1 MLVLC
6 IWIEKEGQMRA
17 LSGKGSVMTREEYF
31 CKEFVEKIYYFC
43 LKKTGNV
50 QEAEDLS
57 SEIAVEI
64 LTALGKGTIPAHF
77 EGWVWTIARN
87 RYARWADRKH
97 KNKQMECDDEEIL
110 LSIKAEDNPEEAFV
124 RQEQLHELR
133 RELSLISKEY
143 RQILVAFYI
152 QDEKVSTIA
161 KRLSIPEGTVKT
173 KLLKGRQKLKEGM
186 NMARTFGKLSYAPE
200 EIDIHQS
207 GGKSFNNDPDRFLW
221 DELNSKIC
229 RNILLEAYRNPST
242 MQELS
247 LALGIAMPY
256 LEDYVE
262 EMAKATLMIKKGD
275 KAETATYETNF
286 VIISA
291 ESMRK
296 MNDKLASIR
305 KKFVEAAQ
313 EYLEKGRELQ
323 LAAGIHILGQ
333 FQEYEEQKWT
343 LALRLADDIQWSV
356 YGNRNL
362 EFHYD
367 TVRPNGGS
375 WDVMGSQYYEGPEF
389 MWIGHSG
396 DGTGVMNAF
405 VTEEESYSEK
415 DKTVVVHRDNV
426 KIFQSI
432 LAGKQEEISEREFEN
447 LESAVRK
454 NQEGKYEIT
463 FGLSNKAHN
472 AAGMRYG
479 MPVEVY
485 NRELLPLWN
494 TMFEQA
500 EEYIAYCEGV
510 MREEVPNNLM
520 SQFNFCMHSIPFLRG
535 MVVEGLL
542 ETGFLKPEEELTDMI
557 GVYMVVD

>member
-1 MLVLC
+1 
-6 IWIEKEGQMRA
+6 
-17 LSGKGSVMTREEYF
+17 MTREEYF

-64 LTALGKGTIPAHF
+64 LTALGKGTIPEHF

-87 RYARWADRKH
+87 RYARWADKKRRRSE
-97 KNKQMECDDEEIL
+97 NENDEEEAML
-110 LSIKAEDNPEEAFV
+110 QVPSKDNPEEDFV
-124 RQEQLHELR
+124 KEEQLQELR
-133 RELSLISKEY
+133 RELALISREY
-143 RQILVAFYI
+143 RQILVAFYV

-173 KLLKGRQKLKEGM
+173 KLSKGRQKLKEGM

-200 EIDIHQS
+200 EIEIHQS
-207 GGKSFNNDPDRFLW
+207 GGKSRNNDPDRFLW

-229 RNILLEAYRNPST
+229 KNILLEAYRNPST

-262 EMAKATLMIKKGD
+262 EMTAATLMIKKGD
-275 KAETATYETNF
+275 KPETFTYETNF

-296 MNDKLASIR
+296 MNDKLARIQ
-305 KKFVEAAQ
+305 KPFVAAAE
-313 EYLEKGRELQ
+313 EYLKKGRGLQ

-333 FQEYEEQKWT
+333 YQDYEEQKWT

-356 YGNRNL
+356 YTKRNL

-389 MWIGHSG
+389 MWVGHSS
-396 DGTGVMNAF
+396 DGIGVMNAF
-405 VTEEESYSEK
+405 LTQKEVDEEEYK
-415 DKTVVVHRDNV
+415 DAYVRREHVEIFRNIIAGVQDN
-426 KIFQSI
+426 
-432 LAGKQEEISEREFEN
+432 ISEREVEN
-447 LESAVRK
+447 LEGAIRK
-454 NQEGKYEIT
+454 NTEGKYEIT
-463 FGLSNKAHN
+463 FGVSSKAYN
-472 AAGMRYG
+472 TDGLRYG
-479 MPVEVY
+479 IPVDVY

-494 TMFEQA
+494 SMQELA
-500 EEYIAYCEGV
+500 EVYLADCEV
-510 MREEVPNNLM
+510 IMRKEVPENLM
-520 SQFNFCMHSIPFLRG
+520 SQFNFCMHSVPFLRG
-535 MVVEGLL
+535 MVTEGLL
-542 ETGFLKPEEELTDMI
+542 EKGFLKPEEEVSKLK
-557 GVYMVVD
+557 GVFMVVD

>member
-1 MLVLC
+1 
-6 IWIEKEGQMRA
+6 
-17 LSGKGSVMTREEYF
+17 MTREEYF

-64 LTALGKGTIPAHF
+64 LAALGKGTIPEHF

-87 RYARWADRKH
+87 RYARWTDKKRRRSE
-97 KNKQMECDDEEIL
+97 NENDEEEAMLQIP
-110 LSIKAEDNPEEAFV
+110 SKDNPEEDFV
-124 RQEQLHELR
+124 KEEQLQELR
-133 RELSLISKEY
+133 RELALISREY
-143 RQILVAFYI
+143 RQILVAFYVE
-152 QDEKVSTIA
+152 DEKVSTIA

-173 KLLKGRQKLKEGM
+173 KLSKGRQKLKEGM

-200 EIDIHQS
+200 EIEIHQS
-207 GGKSFNNDPDRFLW
+207 GGKSRNNDPDRFLW

-229 RNILLEAYRNPST
+229 KNILLEAYRNPST

-262 EMAKATLMIKKGD
+262 EMAEATLMIKQGD
-275 KAETATYETNF
+275 KPETATYETNF

-296 MNDKLASIR
+296 MNDKLARIQ
-305 KKFVEAAQ
+305 KPFVAAAE
-313 EYLEKGRELQ
+313 EYLKKGRELQ

-333 FQEYEEQKWT
+333 YQDYEEQKWT

-356 YGNRNL
+356 YTKRNL

-389 MWIGHSG
+389 MWVGHSSG
-396 DGTGVMNAF
+396 GNGVMNAF
-405 VTEEESYSEK
+405 LTQWEVDEEEYK
-415 DKTVVVHRDNV
+415 DAYVRREHVE
-426 KIFQSI
+426 IFRNI
-432 LAGKQEEISEREFEN
+432 IAGVQDTISDREFEN
-447 LESAVRK
+447 LEGAIRK
-454 NQEGKYEIT
+454 NAEGKYEIA
-463 FGLSNKAHN
+463 FGVSSKAHN
-472 AAGMRYG
+472 TDGLRYG
-479 MPVEVY
+479 IPVDVY

-494 TMFEQA
+494 TMQELA
-500 EEYIAYCEGV
+500 EVYLADCEEI
-510 MREEVPNNLM
+510 MRKEVPDNLM
-520 SQFNFCMHSIPFLRG
+520 SQFNFCMHSVPFLRG
-535 MVVEGLL
+535 MVAEGLL
-542 ETGFLKPEEELTDMI
+542 EKGFLKPEEEVSKLKGVFMI
-557 GVYMVVD
+557 MD

>member
-1 MLVLC
+1 
-6 IWIEKEGQMRA
+6 
-17 LSGKGSVMTREEYF
+17 MTREEYF

-64 LTALGKGTIPAHF
+64 LTALRKGTIPEHF

-87 RYARWADRKH
+87 RYARWADKKH
-97 KNKQMECDDEEIL
+97 KNREMECNDEETML
-110 LSIKAEDNPEEAFV
+110 VLTAEDNPEEELL
-124 RQEQLHELR
+124 RQEQLQELR
-133 RELSLISKEY
+133 RELALISREY
-143 RQILVAFYI
+143 RQILVAFYVE
-152 QDEKVSTIA
+152 DEKVSTIA

-173 KLLKGRQKLKEGM
+173 KLSKGRQKLKEGM

-200 EIDIHQS
+200 EIEIHQS
-207 GGKSFNNDPDRFLW
+207 GGKSRNNDPDRFLW

-229 RNILLEAYRNPST
+229 KNILLEAYRNPST

-262 EMAKATLMIKKGD
+262 EMTEATLMIKKGD
-275 KAETATYETNF
+275 KPETATYETNF

-296 MNDKLASIR
+296 MNDKLAKIQ
-305 KKFVEAAQ
+305 KPFVAAAQ
-313 EYLEKGRELQ
+313 EYLKKGRELQ
-323 LAAGIHILGQ
+323 LASSIHILGQ
-333 FQEYEEQKWT
+333 YQDYEEQKWT

-356 YGNRNL
+356 YTKRNL

-389 MWIGHSG
+389 MWVGHSG

-405 VTEEESYSEK
+405 LTQKEVDAEQYK
-415 DKTVVVHRDNV
+415 DAVVHRDNM
-426 KIFQSI
+426 KIFENI
-432 LAGKQEEISEREFEN
+432 LEGAKDTISDREFEN
-447 LESAVRK
+447 LEGAIRK
-454 NQEGKYEIT
+454 NAEGKYEIA
-463 FGLSNKAHN
+463 FGVSSKAHN
-472 AAGMRYG
+472 TDGLRYG
-479 MPVEVY
+479 IPVDVY

-494 TMFEQA
+494 TMQELA
-500 EEYIAYCEGV
+500 EEYLADCEV
-510 MREEVPNNLM
+510 IMRKEVPENLV
-520 SQFNFCMHSIPFLRG
+520 SQFNFCMHSVPFLRG

-542 ETGFLKPEEELTDMI
+542 EQEFLKPEEELSKMKGVFMI
-557 GVYMVVD
+557 VD

>member
-1 MLVLC
+1 MA
-6 IWIEKEGQMRA
+6 GAQ
-17 LSGKGSVMTREEYF
+17 LSGKGRVMTREEYF

-64 LTALGKGTIPAHF
+64 LTALGKGTIPEHL

-87 RYARWADRKH
+87 RYAKWADRKH
-97 KNKQMECDDEEIL
+97 RKGKNECDEDETL
-110 LSIKAEDNPEEAFV
+110 LLLTSEDNPEEEYIQ
-124 RQEQLHELR
+124 QEQLQELR
-133 RELSLISKEY
+133 RELTLISREY
-143 RQILVAFYI
+143 RRILVAFYV

-200 EIDIHQS
+200 EIEIHQS
-207 GGKSFNNDPDRFLW
+207 GGKSIYNDPDRFLW

-229 RNILLEAYRNPST
+229 KNILLEAYRNPST

-262 EMAKATLMIKKGD
+262 EMTEATLMIRKGD
-275 KAETATYETNF
+275 KQETATYETNF

-296 MNDKLASIR
+296 MNDKLARIQ
-305 KKFVEAAQ
+305 KPFVAAAH
-313 EYLEKGRELQ
+313 EYLQKARELQ
-323 LAAGIHILGQ
+323 LAAGVHILGQ
-333 FQEYEEQKWT
+333 YQDYEEQKWT
-343 LALRLADDIQWSV
+343 LSLRLADDIQWSV
-356 YGNRNL
+356 YSKRNL

-389 MWIGHSG
+389 MWVGHSG

-405 VTEEESYSEK
+405 LTQYEVDEEQYK
-415 DKTVVVHRDNV
+415 DVVVCRESV
-426 KIFQSI
+426 KIFKSLLEGEQD
-432 LAGKQEEISEREFEN
+432 KISQREFEN
-447 LESAVRK
+447 LEGAIRK
-454 NQEGKYEIT
+454 NAEGKYEIT
-463 FGLSNKAHN
+463 FGLSSKAHN
-472 AAGMRYG
+472 AGGLRYG
-479 MPVEVY
+479 IAVEVY
-485 NRELLPLWN
+485 NQELLPLWD
-494 TMFEQA
+494 TMQKLA
-500 EEYIAYCEGV
+500 EEYLAYCEEV
-510 MREEVPNNLM
+510 MRKEVPMHLM
-520 SQFNFCMHSIPFLRG
+520 SQFNFCMHSVPFLRG

-542 ETGFLKPEEELTDMI
+542 EQGFLKPEKELSKMKGVFMI
-557 GVYMVVD
+557 VD

>member
-1 MLVLC
+1 
-6 IWIEKEGQMRA
+6 
-17 LSGKGSVMTREEYF
+17 MTREEYF

-64 LTALGKGTIPAHF
+64 LTVLGKGTIPGHF

-87 RYARWADRKH
+87 RYARWADKKRRRSE
-97 KNKQMECDDEEIL
+97 NESDEEEVML
-110 LSIKAEDNPEEAFV
+110 QVPSGDNPEEDFLKE
-124 RQEQLHELR
+124 EQLQELR
-133 RELSLISKEY
+133 RELALISREY
-143 RQILVAFYI
+143 RQILVAFYV

-173 KLLKGRQKLKEGM
+173 KLSKGRQKLKEGM

-200 EIDIHQS
+200 EIEIHQS
-207 GGKSFNNDPDRFLW
+207 GGKSRNNDPDRFLW

-229 RNILLEAYRNPST
+229 KNILLEAYRNPST

-262 EMAKATLMIKKGD
+262 EMTAATLMIKKGD
-275 KAETATYETNF
+275 KPETSTYETNF

-296 MNDKLASIR
+296 MNDKLARIQ
-305 KKFVEAAQ
+305 KPFVVVAK
-313 EYLEKGRELQ
+313 EYLEKARELQ
-323 LAAGIHILGQ
+323 LAAGVHILGQ
-333 FQEYEEQKWT
+333 YQDYEEQKWT

-356 YGNRNL
+356 YTKRNL

-389 MWIGHSG
+389 MWVGHSS
-396 DGTGVMNAF
+396 DGIGVMNAF
-405 VTEEESYSEK
+405 LTQKEVDEEQYK
-415 DKTVVVHRDNV
+415 DAFVRQEHVEIFRNIVAGVQDN
-426 KIFQSI
+426 
-432 LAGKQEEISEREFEN
+432 ISEREVEN
-447 LESAVRK
+447 LEGAIRK
-454 NQEGKYEIT
+454 NAEGKYEIT
-463 FGLSNKAHN
+463 FGISSKAHN
-472 AAGMRYG
+472 TDGLRYG
-479 MPVEVY
+479 IPVDVY

-494 TMFEQA
+494 SMQELA
-500 EEYIAYCEGV
+500 EVYLADCEV
-510 MREEVPNNLM
+510 IMRKEVPENLM
-520 SQFNFCMHSIPFLRG
+520 SQFNFCMHSVPFLRG
-535 MVVEGLL
+535 MVTEGLL
-542 ETGFLKPEEELTDMI
+542 EKGFLKPEEEVSKLK
-557 GVYMVVD
+557 GVFMVVD

>member
-1 MLVLC
+1 
-6 IWIEKEGQMRA
+6 
-17 LSGKGSVMTREEYF
+17 MTREEYF

-64 LTALGKGTIPAHF
+64 LSALGKGTIPEHF

-87 RYARWADRKH
+87 RYARWADKKRRRSE
-97 KNKQMECDDEEIL
+97 NENDEEEAML
-110 LSIKAEDNPEEAFV
+110 QVLSGDNLEEDFV
-124 RQEQLHELR
+124 KEEQLQELR
-133 RELSLISKEY
+133 RELTLISREY
-143 RQILVAFYI
+143 RQILVAFYVE
-152 QDEKVSTIA
+152 DEKVSTIA

-173 KLLKGRQKLKEGM
+173 KLSKGRQKLKEGM

-200 EIDIHQS
+200 EIEIHQS
-207 GGKSFNNDPDRFLW
+207 GGKSRNNDPDRFLW

-229 RNILLEAYRNPST
+229 KNILLEAYRNPST

-262 EMAKATLMIKKGD
+262 EMTAATLMIKKVD
-275 KAETATYETNF
+275 KPETSTYETNF

-296 MNDKLASIR
+296 MNDKLARIQ
-305 KKFVEAAQ
+305 KPFVAAAQ
-313 EYLEKGRELQ
+313 EYLKKGRELQ
-323 LAAGIHILGQ
+323 MAAGIHILGQ
-333 FQEYEEQKWT
+333 YQDYEEQKWT

-356 YGNRNL
+356 YAKRNL

-389 MWIGHSG
+389 MWVGHSSG
-396 DGTGVMNAF
+396 GNGVMNAF
-405 VTEEESYSEK
+405 LTQWEVDEEEYK
-415 DKTVVVHRDNV
+415 DAYVRQEHV
-426 KIFQSI
+426 KIFQNI
-432 LAGKQEEISEREFEN
+432 MEGVQDTISDREFEN
-447 LESAVRK
+447 LEGAIRK
-454 NQEGKYEIT
+454 NAEGKYEIT
-463 FGLSNKAHN
+463 FGVSSKAHN
-472 AAGMRYG
+472 TDGLRYG
-479 MPVEVY
+479 IPVDVY

-494 TMFEQA
+494 SMQELA
-500 EEYIAYCEGV
+500 KEYLADCEDI
-510 MREEVPNNLM
+510 MRKEVPENLM
-520 SQFNFCMHSIPFLRG
+520 SQFNFCMHSVPFLRG

-542 ETGFLKPEEELTDMI
+542 EKGFLKPEEEVSKLK
-557 GVYMVVD
+557 GVFMVVD

>member
-1 MLVLC
+1 
-6 IWIEKEGQMRA
+6 
-17 LSGKGSVMTREEYF
+17 MTREEYF

-64 LTALGKGTIPAHF
+64 LSALGKGTIPGHF

-87 RYARWADRKH
+87 RYARWADKKRRRSE
-97 KNKQMECDDEEIL
+97 NENDEEEAML
-110 LSIKAEDNPEEAFV
+110 QVPSKDNPEEDFV
-124 RQEQLHELR
+124 KEEQLQELR
-133 RELSLISKEY
+133 RELALISREY
-143 RQILVAFYI
+143 RQILVAFYV

-200 EIDIHQS
+200 EIEIHQS
-207 GGKSFNNDPDRFLW
+207 GGKSRNNDPDRFLW

-229 RNILLEAYRNPST
+229 KNILLEAYRNPST

-262 EMAKATLMIKKGD
+262 EMTTATLMIKQGD
-275 KAETATYETNF
+275 KPETSTYETNF

-296 MNDKLASIR
+296 MNDKLARIQ
-305 KKFVEAAQ
+305 KPFVAAAE
-313 EYLEKGRELQ
+313 EYLKKGRELQ
-323 LAAGIHILGQ
+323 LAAGVHILGQ
-333 FQEYEEQKWT
+333 YQDYEEQKWT

-356 YGNRNL
+356 YTKRNL

-389 MWIGHSG
+389 MWVGHSS
-396 DGTGVMNAF
+396 DGIGVMNAF
-405 VTEEESYSEK
+405 LTQWEVDEEEYK
-415 DKTVVVHRDNV
+415 DAYVRREHVE
-426 KIFQSI
+426 IFRNIMEGVQDT
-432 LAGKQEEISEREFEN
+432 ISDREFEN
-447 LESAVRK
+447 LEGAVRK
-454 NQEGKYEIT
+454 NAEGKYEIA
-463 FGLSNKAHN
+463 FGVSSKSHN
-472 AAGMRYG
+472 TDGLRYG
-479 MPVEVY
+479 IPVDVY

-494 TMFEQA
+494 SMQELA
-500 EEYIAYCEGV
+500 KEYLGDCEDI
-510 MREEVPNNLM
+510 MRKEVPENLM
-520 SQFNFCMHSIPFLRG
+520 SQFNFCMHSVPFLRG
-535 MVVEGLL
+535 MVTEGLL
-542 ETGFLKPEEELTDMI
+542 EKGFLKPEEEVSKLK
-557 GVYMVVD
+557 GVFMVVD

>member
-1 MLVLC
+1 
-6 IWIEKEGQMRA
+6 
-17 LSGKGSVMTREEYF
+17 MTREEYF

-57 SEIAVEI
+57 SDIAVEI
-64 LTALGKGTIPAHF
+64 LTALRKGTIPEHF

-87 RYARWADRKH
+87 RYARWADKKRRRSENEK
-97 KNKQMECDDEEIL
+97 DEEEAML
-110 LSIKAEDNPEEAFV
+110 QVPSGDNPEEDYMKE
-124 RQEQLHELR
+124 EQLQELR
-133 RELSLISKEY
+133 RELTLISREY
-143 RQILVAFYI
+143 RQILVAFYVE
-152 QDEKVSTIA
+152 DEKVSTIA

-173 KLLKGRQKLKEGM
+173 KLSKGRQKLKEGM

-200 EIDIHQS
+200 EIEIHQS
-207 GGKSFNNDPDRFLW
+207 GGKSRNNDPDRFLW

-229 RNILLEAYRNPST
+229 KNILLEAYRNPST

-262 EMAKATLMIKKGD
+262 EMTEATLMIKQGD
-275 KAETATYETNF
+275 KPETATYETNF

-296 MNDKLASIR
+296 MNDKLAKIQ
-305 KKFVEAAQ
+305 KPFVAAAG
-313 EYLEKGRELQ
+313 EYLKKGRELQ
-323 LAAGIHILGQ
+323 LAAGVHILGHYQ
-333 FQEYEEQKWT
+333 DYEEQKWT

-356 YGNRNL
+356 YTKRKL

-389 MWIGHSG
+389 MWIGHSS
-396 DGTGVMNAF
+396 DGIGVMNAF
-405 VTEEESYSEK
+405 LTQWEVDEEEYK
-415 DKTVVVHRDNV
+415 DAYVLKEHV
-426 KIFQSI
+426 KIFQK
-432 LAGKQEEISEREFEN
+432 LMEGVQDTISDREFEN
-447 LESAVRK
+447 LEGAIRK
-454 NQEGKYEIT
+454 NVEGKYEIT
-463 FGLSNKAHN
+463 FGVSSKAHN
-472 AAGMRYG
+472 EDGLRYG
-479 MPVEVY
+479 IPVDVY

-494 TMFEQA
+494 TMQELA
-500 EEYIAYCEGV
+500 EEYLADCEEI
-510 MREEVPNNLM
+510 MRKEVPDNLM
-520 SQFNFCMHSIPFLRG
+520 SQFNFCMHSVPFLRG

-542 ETGFLKPEEELTDMI
+542 ELGFLKPEEEVSKRK
-557 GVYMVVD
+557 GVYIVVE

>member
-1 MLVLC
+1 
-6 IWIEKEGQMRA
+6 
-17 LSGKGSVMTREEYF
+17 MTREEYF

-64 LTALGKGTIPAHF
+64 LTALGKGTIPELF

-87 RYARWADRKH
+87 RYARWADKKRRRSE
-97 KNKQMECDDEEIL
+97 NENDEEEAML
-110 LSIKAEDNPEEAFV
+110 QVPSGDNLEEDFV
-124 RQEQLHELR
+124 KEEQLQELR
-133 RELSLISKEY
+133 RELTLVSREY
-143 RQILVAFYI
+143 RQILVAFYVE
-152 QDEKVSTIA
+152 DEKVSTIA

-173 KLLKGRQKLKEGM
+173 KLSKGRQKLKEGM

-200 EIDIHQS
+200 EIEIHQS
-207 GGKSFNNDPDRFLW
+207 GGKSRNNDPDRFLW

-229 RNILLEAYRNPST
+229 KNILLEAYRNPST

-262 EMAKATLMIKKGD
+262 EMAEATLMIKQGD
-275 KAETATYETNF
+275 KPETATYETNF

-296 MNDKLASIR
+296 MNDKLAKIQ
-305 KKFVEAAQ
+305 KPFVAAAK
-313 EYLEKGRELQ
+313 EYLEKARELQ

-333 FQEYEEQKWT
+333 YQDYEEQKWT

-356 YGNRNL
+356 YTKRNL

-389 MWIGHSG
+389 MWVGHSS
-396 DGTGVMNAF
+396 DGIGVMNAF
-405 VTEEESYSEK
+405 LTQKEVDEEQYK
-415 DKTVVVHRDNV
+415 DAYVRQEHVEIFRNIVAGVQDN
-426 KIFQSI
+426 
-432 LAGKQEEISEREFEN
+432 ISEREVEN
-447 LESAVRK
+447 LEGAIRK
-454 NQEGKYEIT
+454 NAEGKYEIT
-463 FGLSNKAHN
+463 FGISSKAHN
-472 AAGMRYG
+472 ADGLRYG
-479 MPVEVY
+479 IPVEVY

-494 TMFEQA
+494 TMQELA
-500 EEYIAYCEGV
+500 EEYLADCEKI
-510 MREEVPNNLM
+510 MRGEVPENLM
-520 SQFNFCMHSIPFLRG
+520 SQFNFCMHSVPFLRG
-535 MVVEGLL
+535 MVTEGLL
-542 ETGFLKPEEELTDMI
+542 EKGFLKPEEEVSKLK
-557 GVYMVVD
+557 GVFMVVD

>member
-1 MLVLC
+1 
-6 IWIEKEGQMRA
+6 
-17 LSGKGSVMTREEYF
+17 MTREEYF

-64 LTALGKGTIPAHF
+64 LTALGKGTIPQHF

-87 RYARWADRKH
+87 RYARWADKKRRRSE
-97 KNKQMECDDEEIL
+97 NENDEEEAML
-110 LSIKAEDNPEEAFV
+110 QVPSGDNPEEDFLKE
-124 RQEQLHELR
+124 EQLQELR
-133 RELSLISKEY
+133 RELTLISKEY
-143 RQILVAFYI
+143 RQILVAFYV

-173 KLLKGRQKLKEGM
+173 KLSKGRQKLKEGM

-200 EIDIHQS
+200 EIEIHQS
-207 GGKSFNNDPDRFLW
+207 GGKSRNNDPDRFLW

-229 RNILLEAYRNPST
+229 KNILLEAYRNPST

-262 EMAKATLMIKKGD
+262 GMTEATLMIKKGD
-275 KAETATYETNF
+275 KPETATYETNF

-296 MNDKLASIR
+296 MNDKLAKIQ
-305 KKFVEAAQ
+305 KPFVMVAK
-313 EYLEKGRELQ
+313 EYLEKARELQ

-333 FQEYEEQKWT
+333 YQDYEEQKWT

-356 YGNRNL
+356 YTKRKL

-389 MWIGHSG
+389 MWVGHSS
-396 DGTGVMNAF
+396 DGIGVMNAF
-405 VTEEESYSEK
+405 LTQWEVDEEEYK
-415 DKTVVVHRDNV
+415 DTFVRQEHV
-426 KIFQSI
+426 KIFQNI
-432 LAGKQEEISEREFEN
+432 MEGVQETISDREVEN
-447 LESAVRK
+447 LEGAIRK
-454 NQEGKYEIT
+454 NAQGKYEIT
-463 FGLSNKAHN
+463 FGVSSKAHN
-472 AAGMRYG
+472 TEGLRYG
-479 MPVEVY
+479 IPVEVY

-494 TMFEQA
+494 TMQELA
-500 EEYIAYCEGV
+500 EDYLAGCEDI
-510 MREEVPNNLM
+510 MRKEVPENLM
-520 SQFNFCMHSIPFLRG
+520 SQFNFCMHSVPFLRG
-535 MVVEGLL
+535 MVAECML
-542 ETGFLKPEEELTDMI
+542 EQGFLKPEEEVSKLK
-557 GVYMVVD
+557 GVFMVVD